1 MEPTQA
7 IKAFRGSKA
16 IKAGYLKRPNRHPR
30 PLGRGFLTRSSINI
44 SSNKNTSVVRI
55 IDANMNR
62 LKEGLRVCEEITRFI
77 LNNRKLTSEL
87 KGVRH
92 KVDEIIKSLPEKIN
106 MLKERKSLQDVGR
119 RIYIN
124 ELKRNSYQ
132 DIFFANIQRVK
143 ESIRVLEEF
152 SKLKNVNA
160 AIKFKEIRYGIYEI
174 EKKISRIISAG
185 SL

>member
-1 MEPTQA
+1 
-7 IKAFRGSKA
+7 
-16 IKAGYLKRPNRHPR
+16 
-30 PLGRGFLTRSSINI
+30 
-44 SSNKNTSVVRI
+44 
-55 IDANMNR
+55 
-62 LKEGLRVCEEITRFI
+62 
-77 LNNRKLTSEL
+77 
-87 KGVRH
+87 
-92 KVDEIIKSLPEKIN
+92 

-174 EKKISRIISAG
+174 EKKISRIISAE
-185 SL
+185 SS